1 MKRHKISWL
10 GGVHIQEESSEREF
24 WNFLRVLERNCSKW
38 WHPWYP
44 VQQRVYC
51 GPSRTTGRVVPW
63 WSMLLLPRTWIQ
75 FLVRELRFHKPHS
88 QKKTKRTTGWI
99 NEFKYILGLME
110 WSLTLHVSVPA
121 SPALT
126 HRPAHSSGPSLPAP
140 LRPCTAPCHRHA
152 HPNHIDSDL
161 SFQWSWLSAPTARHL
176 ESSRSQNDELH
187 RTFLDPELTK
197 GANPDCRNSF

>member
-24 WNFLRVLERNCSKW
+24 WNFLRVLERNRSKW

-51 GPSRTTGRVVPW
+51 GPSRTTGWVVPW

-126 HRPAHSSGPSLPAP
+126 HRPAHSSGCACYMCWALPASP
-140 LRPCTAPCHRHA
+140 LEGLHSALSQMCSPESHRLWPKRPVKLTVSPHSQAFRILKITERWTPQ
-152 HPNHIDSDL
+152 N
-161 SFQWSWLSAPTARHL
+161 F
-176 ESSRSQNDELH
+176 SRP
-187 RTFLDPELTK
+187 RTD
-197 GANPDCRNSF
+197 